1 MVREVKSFLVTL
13 LFNMV
18 YLAPEKGE
26 KTYAQLA
33 DPFREA
39 AMRKMILAWT
49 QEMDMNFAKLKNR
62 LCSDQVMVPYKV
74 GRPTRLDY
82 DLSPVKTQ
90 AMVSQLYKHPKLGD
104 TWRPVNH
111 TAGAWTQTERGYR
124 NRMYLLGGP
133 FMVFVDHKAMLP
145 LYNGMGRPKQA
156 RVDQHR
162 MKLKANRFKMKW
174 EPGKKNLCDYRLMH
188 PPEVREAGRK
198 NDNKI

>member
-1 MVREVKSFLVTL
+1 MVTL

-18 YLAPEKGE
+18 NLAPEKGE

-104 TWRPVNH
+104 T
-111 TAGAWTQTERGYR
+111 
-124 NRMYLLGGP
+124 
-133 FMVFVDHKAMLP
+133 
-145 LYNGMGRPKQA
+145 
-156 RVDQHR
+156 
-162 MKLKANRFKMKW
+162 
-174 EPGKKNLCDYRLMH
+174 
-188 PPEVREAGRK
+188 
-198 NDNKI
+198 